1 MSLKSYKSSKNYKHH
16 KWLWEIGFNNLNI
29 NQKVIQISSIS
40 CSVISKAVMMSK
52 VKKKII
58 KKKIIKIIKKKLM
71 MVKTWN
77 KTIKAI
83 FNNKKIN
90 SKNYLKILII
100 TTTIKY
106 QTIKEY
112 KINKKLI
119 SIIFNMDQWA
129 TTTITTKITKIKH
142 LRRKNK
148 QYNFH

>member
-29 NQKVIQISSIS
+29 NQKIIQISSIS
-40 CSVISKAVMMSK
+40 CSVNSKAVMMSK
-52 VKKKII
+52 V

-71 MVKTWN
+71 MVKTLN
-77 KTIKAI
+77 KTIKTI

-100 TTTIKY
+100 TITIKF
-106 QTIKEY
+106 QMIKEY

-129 TTTITTKITKIKH
+129 TTSITTKIKQ
-142 LRRKNK
+142 LRK